1 MVYIKKKVRKLIKSM
16 DDNFTIS
23 LGMRNWVSKKIY
35 VKHNLI
41 IKSSGVGYCT
51 NCKSKFKTADRVGSL
66 CRCPNCNQLLQVRK
80 STLSYYNFKSDFR
93 VVEYLDGF
101 FILRGFEVSSTY
113 QGATK
118 SISHNFVE
126 YQRLVISKEEIL
138 LLSSNVFKVYLS
150 TVMVIHNEK
159 HTSWRASSHGY
170 GWYASNGIIYW
181 NNLSRDIKNSPYQ
194 YCPIERT
201 LKKIKVKTLEVILQR
216 ILINPISFE
225 LLSKLKLYSLARCC
239 DSFTNSGSFEKRFG
253 VPKSY
258 LPFMVEHNISY
269 KGLHILQVVRKTDI
283 SLIKRIY
290 NLTCFDELMKYV
302 DIEKA
307 FAMGLTVY
315 NEHFYR
321 DYLEMAN
328 TLGMNMKDK
337 KVLYPVNIV
346 ESHNELLKQI
356 EDIKQQE
363 IIEKIKIRY
372 EELKG
377 NSYQDEKFAVFP
389 ASSMSSLILE
399 SQMQNNCVRT
409 YGERYAN
416 HEVDLYFMRLLS
428 NLEHSLVTIEV
439 RGNEVVQCRI
449 KNNASCTKE
458 QMAFINKWER
468 KVLMK
473 EKLYCKV

>member
-225 LLSKLKLYSLARCC
+225 LL
-239 DSFTNSGSFEKRFG
+239 
-253 VPKSY
+253 
-258 LPFMVEHNISY
+258 
-269 KGLHILQVVRKTDI
+269 
-283 SLIKRIY
+283 
-290 NLTCFDELMKYV
+290 
-302 DIEKA
+302 
-307 FAMGLTVY
+307 
-315 NEHFYR
+315 
-321 DYLEMAN
+321 
-328 TLGMNMKDK
+328 
-337 KVLYPVNIV
+337 
-346 ESHNELLKQI
+346 
-356 EDIKQQE
+356 
-363 IIEKIKIRY
+363 
-372 EELKG
+372 
-377 NSYQDEKFAVFP
+377 
-389 ASSMSSLILE
+389 
-399 SQMQNNCVRT
+399 
-409 YGERYAN
+409 
-416 HEVDLYFMRLLS
+416 
-428 NLEHSLVTIEV
+428 
-439 RGNEVVQCRI
+439 
-449 KNNASCTKE
+449 
-458 QMAFINKWER
+458 
-468 KVLMK
+468 
-473 EKLYCKV
+473 